1 MQPNPIRAS
10 GPSSRSPRNLS
21 PNTQSP
27 GRPLRSLAFAALLTF
42 AGLALAETS
51 PGDKAK
57 EPVAGNT
64 SDAAEANASP
74 DLESTAAKPTP
85 AAAPLTPAVSE
96 LAAYVAAVDAN
107 LGRDP
112 AMAAAYT
119 VFWSELRAAAGD
131 GKSITQLAPDAYAAM
146 KTTGT
151 EVASA
156 VRQHFRGTP
165 PKYAMRDALR
175 IAVSTLAHDQAARAD
190 GRTGAE
196 RLLANID
203 HAVAPL
209 VKVDGRYEYA
219 GDLQRPADLGFA
231 AEVWLLCSQTPA
243 CREAHDELFAPAMAG
258 VGVAAPAK
266 ERVARDAAVAATPQL
281 TTLLAA
287 AAELDVRLKTA
298 GTSGGDAAAR
308 DVAGQAARDYWRAIA
323 LGVPVAGQTI
333 RSAPATTD
341 ATDAVPPN
349 AAALQALFTLGRA
362 GALIAGQ
369 DTLANAFTVTRT
381 PVLDFASTLTPGALL
396 GSLGS
401 SVAGVGLLFA
411 GVQALA
417 LFDDMGSG
425 SSGPPPD
432 ELRQLVVDL
441 NEATYRSLES
451 ARASQTL
458 ATNAVDTRVAALGV
472 ALDVVK
478 TDVARL
484 ESASRRRVGSDFHR
498 AEAKRWSAFDE
509 DNERCFS
516 LRNRDTDSGRLR
528 ANEFRRCEDRFLQG
542 ATRRSQYATRASEY
556 VLDARFI
563 EPGDPRFP
571 FHDHYPLLAVQA
583 GADERAALALADPLD
598 WQQHTAALLR
608 LYQENPA
615 GDDDH
620 EKRREALAS
629 VRAAGERSRTMLLDL
644 TLQPGPD
651 ASSYRADLHRQAL
664 DHYFAA
670 LEQLVR
676 RVERLDDPDVHPY
689 GKRLTTGLAQQLPGG
704 QKRAAIEAAISGAAT
719 HADRISACAAAPDS
733 AFEPQPDRLLAES
746 RRFFGDPVQPAELT
760 AAWNRNVVNA
770 LGLRPD
776 GFTDLVPAPYVWGAL
791 EGLGTLE
798 FCFAQ
803 FRPEAVAFTRDA
815 GPVEDTLHGSTL
827 IGAELEVRFLPD
839 PAELQGAEEPVVV
852 ALYSAGR
859 ACTFGYSNE
868 EGQACSRA
876 ACLPNLAQLMWS
888 DDGHRTGR
896 AARCESE
903 PMTVQLPR
911 QGAAVESGATG
922 PLIADLERALRAKQA
937 EAFARLEADALRSDE
952 YEDAA
957 ASYLRYYAFAGVT
970 LGTYPGDESGLGGL
984 FGENDPLTPRSVLQD
999 LVHDHRS
1006 PADVRAELKSR
1017 AETIRTAV
1025 ADRGAALAAVPGDPA
1040 FPHFRTLD
1048 ETLARLELAE
1058 AAYGGG

>member
-1 MQPNPIRAS
+1 MQPIPIRAS
-10 GPSSRSPRNLS
+10 GPSGRSSCETAPRIRAHVLH
-21 PNTQSP
+21 
-27 GRPLRSLAFAALLTF
+27 LRGCALAVLLTC
-42 AGLALAETS
+42 AGLALAGAS
-51 PGDKAK
+51 PGD
-57 EPVAGNT
+57 
-64 SDAAEANASP
+64 EAR
-74 DLESTAAKPTP
+74 EP
-85 AAAPLTPAVSE
+85 AADRAAAAALDPESGDAGSATRAAVPLTPAVGE
-96 LAAYVAAVDAN
+96 LAAYVAAVDTH

-131 GKSITQLAPDAYAAM
+131 GKSITQLAPEAYAAM

-151 EVASA
+151 EVAAA

-165 PKYAMRDALR
+165 PSYAMREALR

-190 GRTGAE
+190 GMTGAE
-196 RLLANID
+196 RLLANVD

-219 GDLQRPADLGFA
+219 GDLQRPGDLGFA
-231 AEVWLLCSQTPA
+231 AEVWLLCSQTPS

-266 ERVARDAAVAATPQL
+266 ERLARDKTVATAPQVPA
-281 TTLLAA
+281 LLAA
-287 AAELDVRLKTA
+287 AADLDARLKA
-298 GTSGGDAAAR
+298 ASGSGGDAAAR
-308 DVAGQAARDYWRAIA
+308 EAAGQAARDYWRSIA

-333 RSAPATTD
+333 R
-341 ATDAVPPN
+341 AVPPET
-349 AAALQALFTLGRA
+349 APPDVDSLQALFTLGRA

-369 DTLANAFTVTRT
+369 DQLANAFTVTRT
-381 PVLDFASTLTPGALL
+381 PVLDFATTLTQGALL

-401 SVAGVGLLFA
+401 SIAGVGLLFA

-425 SSGPPPD
+425 GSGVPPD

-441 NEATYRSLES
+441 NDATYRSLES
-451 ARASQTL
+451 ARAQQTL

-498 AEAKRWSAFDE
+498 AEARRWSAFDE

-516 LRNRDTDSGRLR
+516 LRNRDAASGRLR
-528 ANEFRRCEDRFLQG
+528 ASEFRRCEDRFLQG
-542 ATRRSQYATRASEY
+542 ATRRSQYAARASEY

-583 GADERAALALADPLD
+583 GVDERAALALADPLD
-598 WQQHTAALLR
+598 WQQHSAALLR

-615 GDDDH
+615 GRDDPG
-620 EKRREALAS
+620 KRREALAS
-629 VRAAGERSRTMLLDL
+629 VRAAGERSRRMLLDL
-644 TLQPGPD
+644 ALQPGP
-651 ASSYRADLHRQAL
+651 AATSYREDLHGRAL

-670 LEQLVR
+670 LDQLVR
-676 RVERLDDPDVHPY
+676 RVGRLDDPDVHPY
-689 GKRLTTGLAQQLPGG
+689 GKRLTEGLDQPLPAA
-704 QKRAAIEAAISGAAT
+704 QKRAAIEAAISGAANR
-719 HADRISACAAAPDS
+719 ADRISACAAAPDS

-770 LGLRPD
+770 LGLRPA

-803 FRPEAVAFTRDA
+803 FRPEAVAFTRDE
-815 GPVEDTLHGSTL
+815 GPVEDSLHGSTL
-827 IGAELEVRFLPD
+827 IGAELEVRFRPD
-839 PAELQGAEEPVVV
+839 PAALQGAEPVVV
-852 ALYSAGR
+852 ARYSASR

-868 EGQACSRA
+868 EGELCSRA
-876 ACLPNLAQLMWS
+876 ACLPNLAQLLWS
-888 DDGHRTGR
+888 GDGHRTGR
-896 AARCESE
+896 AARCENE

-911 QGAAVESGATG
+911 QGAAVAGGATA
-922 PLIADLERALRAKQA
+922 PLIAELQQTLRARQR
-937 EAFARLEADALRSDE
+937 EALARLEADALRSDE

-957 ASYLRYYAFAGVT
+957 ASYLRYYALAGVT
-970 LGTYPGDESGLGGL
+970 LGTYPGDTDGLGGL
-984 FGENDPLTPRSVLQD
+984 FGTADPLTPRSVLED
-999 LVHDHRS
+999 LVQGQRS
-1006 PADVRAELKSR
+1006 PAEIRAELASR
-1017 AETIRTAV
+1017 AATIRAAV
-1025 ADRGAALAAVPGDPA
+1025 AERGAALAARAGDPA
-1040 FPHFRTLD
+1040 FPHFRALD